1 MATFK
6 RGQTVDVPCEIQ
18 PGAFPEENLVTI
30 TTNAGVV
37 SGFVKNAYVKKIQG
51 SSGYIRGTVL
61 EVTPQAVQVRLPGS
75 FFTTASGV
83 TSVSSGWAREHLQA
97 A

>member
-1 MATFK
+1 MANFK
-6 RGQTVDVPCEIQ
+6 RGLTVGVPCEIQ

-30 TTNAGVV
+30 TTDSGVV
-37 SGFVKNAYVKKIQG
+37 SGFVKTAYIVRAHG
-51 SSGYIRGTVL
+51 SSGYVRGTVL
-61 EVTPQAVQVRLPGS
+61 EVTPEAVKVRLPGS

-83 TSVSSGWAREHLQA
+83 TSVSPGWARDHLQA